1 MTAILDGKL
10 DSVPGIADSVVS
22 QVAPSSTQ
30 VTSEV
35 AGEVIPEVK
44 LTTEEPETGMETQPP
59 VEKGRRQ
66 SM

>member
-44 LTTEEPETGMETQPP
+44 LPTEEPELGMETQPP